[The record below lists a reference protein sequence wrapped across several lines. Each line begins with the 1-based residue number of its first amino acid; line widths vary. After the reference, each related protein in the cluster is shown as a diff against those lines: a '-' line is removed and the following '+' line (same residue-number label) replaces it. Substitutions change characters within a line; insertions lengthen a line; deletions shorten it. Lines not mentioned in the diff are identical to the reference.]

1 MTKLQLFGDIQIE
14 IPNIEL
20 DVTTMQERVI
30 NLLGTLDRFLQT
42 EKDALSGMTLSL
54 KTKPLDLQSETKQKE
69 LPVPSSNSSIFMS
82 PRRRTHSEDVP
93 AINDIRML
101 NLPDHLAE
109 LRDKTKSMIR
119 QQSAR
124 LESLKMVF
132 AFNEGI
138 SNALESFAVGLYTRL
153 EIEGYVGKS

>member
-1 MTKLQLFGDIQIE
+1 MTTDFNTESLKSDSILQHSQK
-14 IPNIEL
+14 
-20 DVTTMQERVI
+20 RVI
-30 NLLGTLDRFLQT
+30 NLLETFEEFLQT
-42 EKDALSGMTLSL
+42 EKAALSAMDLTLQ
-54 KTKPLDLQSETKQKE
+54 TKPLDLKSESASLIKQRE
-69 LPVPSSNSSIFMS
+69 LPISTSNSSLFMS
-82 PRRRTHSEDVP
+82 PRRRTHSEEGP

-124 LESLKMVF
+124 LESLKIVF

-138 SNALESFAVGLYTRL
+138 ANALESFAVGLYARL
-153 EIEGYVGKS
+153 EIDGYVGKS